1 MGFIYVICFGDYYI
15 EKPIS
20 SILKKQWLRFVDT
33 FAVDIFMETLIMQS
47 PEIYEVRKIGKSVLK
62 IACQNQSIA
71 WQNPWSD
78 CWISLETCYALYL
91 TFYFPKFPFDPPEN
105 IRKPKVFWCFLG
117 DQKGTLR
124 SKGLRIV
131 TKFRF

>member
-1 MGFIYVICFGDYYI
+1 MFVEKKKVGFKYVICFGDYYI

-62 IACQNQSIA
+62 IACQNQQSESLIRLL
-71 WQNPWSD
+71 N
-78 CWISLETCYALYL
+78 ISRNMLCCIFNLL
-91 TFYFPKFPFDPPEN
+91 L
-105 IRKPKVFWCFLG
+105 PKVPFWPPWKHQKTKGFLMFSG
-117 DQKGTLR
+117 G
-124 SKGLRIV
+124 SKGDIE
-131 TKFRF
+131 K

>member
-1 MGFIYVICFGDYYI
+1 MFVEKKVGFKYVICFGDYYI

-62 IACQNQSIA
+62 IACQNQQSESLIRML
-71 WQNPWSD
+71 N
-78 CWISLETCYALYL
+78 ISRNMFCCILNLFL
-91 TFYFPKFPFDPPEN
+91 PKVPFWPPEN
-105 IRKPKVFWCFLG
+105 IRKPKVFWCFQG
-117 DQKGTLR
+117 G
-124 SKGLRIV
+124 SKGNID
-131 TKFRF
+131 K